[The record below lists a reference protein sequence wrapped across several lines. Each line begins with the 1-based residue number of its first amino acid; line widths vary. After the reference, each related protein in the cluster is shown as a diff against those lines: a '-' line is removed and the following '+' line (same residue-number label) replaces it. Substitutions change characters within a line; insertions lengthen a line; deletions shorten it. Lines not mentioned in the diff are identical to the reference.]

1 MYGFVLIVYARI
13 HLLKVV
19 LCAYLLLEIF
29 VHLCEALKNV
39 VPEWRDTDKK
49 RQKRKFYCF
58 RFDPVELTA
67 DNRVQ
72 PIGDAELTQFCA
84 LLNTA
89 PCYSVELVKPS

>member
-39 VPEWRDTDKK
+39 VPE
-49 RQKRKFYCF
+49 
-58 RFDPVELTA
+58 
-67 DNRVQ
+67 
-72 PIGDAELTQFCA
+72 
-84 LLNTA
+84 
-89 PCYSVELVKPS
+89 